1 MINQNQDLEIRLKVL
16 EKQNLQTFENTEE
29 VQLEEGESSQLF
41 VNTIT
46 KMITQKWHI
55 KIRLF
60 IKPDFSKEYVALVDS
75 GANINCI

>member
-46 KMITQKWHI
+46 RMITQK
-55 KIRLF
+55 
-60 IKPDFSKEYVALVDS
+60 
-75 GANINCI
+75 